1 MAISQPLN
9 NNDMSEF
16 SRILTNLGLAYGL
29 MTKDQFVD
37 MVAKYAHDHQLNEE
51 KMAGI
56 VERLFEELEI
66 THKRRQADQMFDA
79 FKKKKMSE
87 SPDAASLF
95 EDILG
100 GEARASAPGGS
111 SIDVLAEMRS
121 LRASIEKLTESL
133 TKKSED

>member
-1 MAISQPLN
+1 
-9 NNDMSEF
+9 MSEF

-37 MVAKYAHDHQLNEE
+37 MVAKYAHDHQLDEE
-51 KMAGI
+51 KMSGI
-56 VERLFEELEI
+56 VERLFDELEI

-95 EDILG
+95 EEILG
-100 GEARASAPGGS
+100 GERRATSAGS
-111 SIDVLAEMRS
+111 NVDVLAEMRS
-121 LRASIEKLTESL
+121 LRSSIEKLTESL
-133 TKKSED
+133 NKKSED